1 MRKMSKYVLSCEST
15 VDLTKSYLQQRHIAC
30 IGYPY
35 ELNGRFYQDDFGETL
50 SLENFYREMEQG
62 ASTKTAQ
69 INAYEFTQYFETFL
83 SQGKDVLHICLSS
96 GITGVLNAAQMA
108 KNELEDKYP
117 DRSIYLVDSLAA
129 SAGSGLLVEK
139 LADLRDEGMDIE
151 QLWQWVQ
158 ENKLRVNHWF
168 FSSDL
173 KYYIRGGRISKTAG
187 IAGTMLGICPLLDV
201 DVKGRLISREKIRG
215 TKRAIAALNDK
226 MCLLADNGQNYNESC
241 FIAHSGCAELAMQ
254 AAELLNQNFPKIPG
268 GVRIYQIGTI
278 IGAHTGPGTVA
289 LFFWGKARNN

>member
-15 VDLTKSYLQQRHIAC
+15 VDLTKSYLQQRHIAY

-158 ENKLRVNHWF
+158 ENKLRVNNWF

-173 KYYIRGGRISKTAG
+173 KFYIRGGRISKTAG

-201 DVKGRLISREKIRG
+201 DVKGNHATLVSDGALAGSVTNLMDCLRTAVRKMGIPLETAVACASVNPARSLGVYESRGSITPGKKADIVLLREDLSL
-215 TKRAIAALNDK
+215 RAVIKD
-226 MCLLADNGQNYNESC
+226 
-241 FIAHSGCAELAMQ
+241 
-254 AAELLNQNFPKIPG
+254 
-268 GVRIYQIGTI
+268 
-278 IGAHTGPGTVA
+278 
-289 LFFWGKARNN
+289 GKVL

>member
-1 MRKMSKYVLSCEST
+1 MSEYILSCEST
-15 VDLTKSYLQQRHIAC
+15 VDLTKAYLQQRHISY

-35 ELNGRFYQDDFGETL
+35 ELNGQFYRDDFGETL
-50 SLENFYREMEQG
+50 PLENFYRAMEQG
-62 ASTKTAQ
+62 ANTKTAQ
-69 INAYEFTQYFETFL
+69 INAYEFAQYFEGFL
-83 SQGKDVLHICLSS
+83 AQGKDVLHICLSS

-108 KNELEDKYP
+108 KVELEEKYP
-117 DRSIYLVDSLAA
+117 DRTIYLVDSLAA

-139 LADLRDEGMDIE
+139 LADLRDEGMNIE

-187 IAGTMLGICPLLDV
+187 MAGTMLGICPLLDV
-201 DVKGRLISREKIRG
+201 NMEGRLITREKIRG
-215 TKRAIAALNDK
+215 KKRVIAALNDK
-226 MCLLADNGQNYNESC
+226 MYLLADKGQNYDQAC
-241 FIAHSGCAELAMQ
+241 FIAHSGCPELAMQ
-254 AAELLNQNFPKIPG
+254 TAEFLNENFPHIPG
-268 GVRIYQIGTI
+268 GVRIYQIGAI

-289 LFFWGKARNN
+289 LFFWGKDRKNQAR

>member
-15 VDLTKSYLQQRHIAC
+15 VDLTKSYLQQRHIAY

-151 QLWQWVQ
+151 QLWQCAYAAPKVQ
-158 ENKLRVNHWF
+158 
-168 FSSDL
+168 
-173 KYYIRGGRISKTAG
+173 
-187 IAGTMLGICPLLDV
+187 LD
-201 DVKGRLISREKIRG
+201 RR
-215 TKRAIAALNDK
+215 
-226 MCLLADNGQNYNESC
+226 
-241 FIAHSGCAELAMQ
+241 
-254 AAELLNQNFPKIPG
+254 
-268 GVRIYQIGTI
+268 
-278 IGAHTGPGTVA
+278 
-289 LFFWGKARNN
+289 